1 MAGARFIMARKKR
14 YINTNFR
21 LGLNRA
27 ELIEAAQMFG
37 KKLSVAK
44 KDSTKRLEEYVMNKI
59 GGRGSK
65 IPDFTE
71 QQKKEVREATRHF
84 GLEEGLHLLG
94 YRVRRITGQS
104 NEQNFLRLSIA
115 RSFSAF
121 IDGGVRK
128 EHIDEL
134 MTRIPK
140 LERDRVISG
149 VMNLEPYYVE
159 LFEQYADEL
168 SERESR

>member
-1 MAGARFIMARKKR
+1 MARRK
-14 YINTNFR
+14 NTNFR
-21 LGLNRA
+21 LGLSRA

-44 KDSTKRLEEYVMNKI
+44 KDSTKRLEEYIMNKI

-65 IPDFTE
+65 VPDFTE
-71 QQKKEVREATRHF
+71 QQRKEIREATRQY

-94 YRVRRITGQS
+94 YRVRKLTGQS
-104 NEQNFLRLSIA
+104 DEQNFLRLSIA

-121 IDGGVRK
+121 VDGGVRK

-134 MTRIPK
+134 MARMPK

-149 VMNLEPYYVE
+149 VTNLEPYYVD
-159 LFEQYADEL
+159 LFEEYAEEL
-168 SERESR
+168 RFREQR